1 MRTTPTTTT
10 SNATRAAA
18 PASTSASGTAP
29 PRQIP
34 FGRPMIGEAEQR
46 AVAEVLAQPVLTHG
60 PRVERFE
67 ADFAEY
73 TGAPHAVA
81 VSSCT
86 AALHLAYLA
95 LGLEPGE
102 EVIMPA
108 VSHVATAHAVVLG
121 GGVPVFA
128 DVDPETGNVDL
139 DEVESLIGPHTAAIS
154 VVHFLGLPVDMTR
167 VCAIADRHGLFVV
180 EDCAL
185 SLGAT
190 WKGTHVGL
198 HGDAGAFSFY
208 PIKHITTGE
217 GGMLLTRRGDV
228 AAAAAQQRAFGIDRN
243 VVSKRDVPG
252 MYDVARLGNNYR
264 MTEISAAI
272 GIEQMRRLPEFL
284 GERTRNFG
292 ALAEAL
298 VGVPGVGAILGDSR
312 GEARSSH
319 YCMSLVPA
327 EDQQSRRAEIVAAL
341 AARGVGSSVYYPRPI
356 PAMTYY
362 KSPLKPADK
371 SFPASQRICASIA
384 LPVGPHLSAGDA
396 GRIAGA
402 VKDAIA

>member
-1 MRTTPTTTT
+1 MRTPAASTTT
-10 SNATRAAA
+10 RA
-18 PASTSASGTAP
+18 PAPAP
-29 PRQIP
+29 TPGGAAPRQIP

-67 ADFAEY
+67 TDFAAF

-108 VSHVATAHAVVLG
+108 VSHVATAHAVVLC

-167 VCAIADRHGLFVV
+167 VRAIADRHGLFVV

-208 PIKHITTGE
+208 PIKHITTAE
-217 GGMLLTRRGDV
+217 GGMLLSRRGDV

-252 MYDVARLGNNYR
+252 MYDVPLLGNNYR

-284 GERTRNFG
+284 TERERNFDALAG
-292 ALAEAL
+292 ALGGA
-298 VGVPGVGAILGDSR
+298 PGVGAVLGGSR

-319 YCMSLVPA
+319 YCMSVIPD
-327 EDQQSRRAEIVAAL
+327 ESHQSRRAEIVAAMT
-341 AARGVGSSVYYPRPI
+341 ARGIGTSVYYPRPI
-356 PAMTYY
+356 PSLSYY

-371 SFPASQRICASIA
+371 NFPASQRICASIA
-384 LPVGPHLSAGDA
+384 LPVGPHLSPGDA
-396 GRIAGA
+396 VRVADA
-402 VKDAIA
+402 LKDAIA